1 MSEGKI
7 IIKSGLWYTVSNFFL
22 RGIVFLTTP
31 IFTRLLSQE
40 EFGYFSNYSSW
51 MSILIIVVT
60 LSLEATL
67 ISARFEFEERLDSYM
82 KSILI
87 LGTVSTL
94 VWFAIVNV
102 FMNPISGFVELS
114 PVHINSMFA
123 YLLFLPAVNLFQSR
137 EQFFYRYKTSVLLS
151 FLLSVGASVLSIVF
165 VISFSNRLD
174 GRILGYILPTILV
187 GMVLYVLIWG
197 KGIKIAFSDWSYAL
211 KICIPYIPHL
221 LSLTVLGSTDRIM
234 ITKICGEGD
243 TALYSVAYNVAM
255 IITMLLSALNGAFSP
270 WLGEKLVKKEYKD
283 IRKVSKIYICI
294 FAYLV
299 IGVMLLAPEV
309 LMIMGGKAYMS
320 AQPVMI
326 PVILGCMCQFLYT
339 LFVNVEQFSKKTVG
353 MAFASMSAAVLNYGL
368 NMWLI
373 PKFGY
378 VAAAYTTLI
387 GYMWL
392 LAIHMILVRFL
403 KLNQVYSYKFVLTT
417 VAGMSILS
425 LGMQYLYN
433 HALMRYVII
442 CMYALILIYVGW
454 KNRKEI
460 LKILKK

>member
-1 MSEGKI
+1 MSQGKI

-22 RGIVFLTTP
+22 RGIVFITTP

-40 EFGYFSNYSSW
+40 EFGSFSNYSSW
-51 MSILIIVVT
+51 MSILIIIVT
-60 LSLEATL
+60 LSLESTL
-67 ISARFEFEERLDSYM
+67 ISARFEFEKRLDSYI
-82 KSILI
+82 KSILA
-87 LGTVSTL
+87 LGTLSTF
-94 VWFAIVNV
+94 VWFILVNV
-102 FMNPISGFVELS
+102 FMEQISDFVGIA
-114 PVHINSMFA
+114 PVYINSMFV
-123 YLLFLPAVNLFQSR
+123 YLLFLPAVNLFQTR

-151 FLLSVGASVLSIVF
+151 FLLSIGASVLSVVF
-165 VISFSNRLD
+165 VINFENRLD
-174 GRILGYILPTILV
+174 GRILGYILPTILI
-187 GMVLYVLIWG
+187 GMVLYVLIWRR
-197 KGIKIAFSDWSYAL
+197 GIRIDFSDWGYAL
-211 KICIPYIPHL
+211 KICVPYIPHL

-270 WLGEKLVKKEYKD
+270 WLGEKLAKKEYKD

-294 FAYLV
+294 FVYLV
-299 IGVMLLAPEV
+299 IGIMLLAPEV

-320 AQPVMI
+320 AKPVMI

-353 MAFASMSAAVLNYGL
+353 MAFASMSAALLNYGL

-378 VAAAYTTLI
+378 IAAAYTTLI

-392 LAIHMILVRFL
+392 LVIHMILVRFM
-403 KLNQVYSYKFVLTT
+403 KMSQVYSYRFVL
-417 VAGMSILS
+417 VIIVFMCSVSFGMR
-425 LGMQYLYN
+425 YLYN
-433 HALMRYVII
+433 NILMRYVII
-442 CMYALILIYVGW
+442 CIYILFLIYAGW
-454 KNRKEI
+454 KNRNQV
-460 LKILKK
+460 LKIIKK